1 MSLLQNVERIVVP
14 VLFSNTPAHTDGKL
28 PPEAQIGKK
37 RKRKTIFS
45 KYHLNILEHGT
56 CSFINIYEE
65 LSCVWCRE
73 GIIFF
78 FLSFQKRH
86 QLIKEISKIQKS
98 IEKERFPLTNPLFWC
113 TILVYFLFGA
123 VYSSFTS
130 F

>member
-78 FLSFQKRH
+78 FFVIPKETPAHKRNF
-86 QLIKEISKIQKS
+86 KNPEKYREGKISSHKS
-98 IEKERFPLTNPLFWC
+98 
-113 TILVYFLFGA
+113 TILVYNFGIFP
-123 VYSSFTS
+123 VWGSV
-130 F
+130 